1 MAPGQSGRCIHTT
14 VVFLF
19 VEGAGG
25 RGRVVEGIRNSWT
38 VPYPFISRRNCRR
51 NRMKEKIQN
60 FVEGPKFQNFIIA
73 LIVINAIILGME
85 TSDYLMQNYGVFLKT
100 VDALILKVFVI
111 EIVLRLYVHRW
122 RFFTQPW
129 SVFDF
134 AVVAISLVPASEAYA
149 ALRALRVLRVL
160 RLVSVVPT
168 MRRVIEGLLSAIP
181 GIASVTTIMLLFFYV
196 FAVIGTHLY
205 SDTYPQ
211 WFGTLGKTMFTLFQ
225 IMTLESWSMGI
236 VRPVMEQHA
245 GAWAFFVIY
254 ILVTTFTMLNLFIAI
269 IVNAMHSSADESASE
284 DRLEMKESLS
294 REIRDMEQRLLEV
307 IDKRK

>member
-1 MAPGQSGRCIHTT
+1 MRARIQRLIEESRFQG
-14 VVFLF
+14 
-19 VEGAGG
+19 
-25 RGRVVEGIRNSWT
+25 
-38 VPYPFISRRNCRR
+38 FI
-51 NRMKEKIQN
+51 
-60 FVEGPKFQNFIIA
+60 VT
-73 LIVINAIILGME
+73 LIVINAIVLGME
-85 TSDYLMQNYGVFLKT
+85 TSDYLMSRFGDALEAT
-100 VDALILKVFVI
+100 DALILKIFIV
-111 EIVLRLYVHRW
+111 EIALRIYVYRW

-134 AVVAISLVPASEAYA
+134 AIVAIALVPAGEAYS

-181 GIASVTTIMLLFFYV
+181 GIASVSTVLLLFFYV

-205 SDTYPQ
+205 GDTFPQ

-236 VRPVMEQHA
+236 VRPVMEQHPW
-245 GAWAFFVIY
+245 AWVFFVLY

-269 IVNAMHSSADESASE
+269 IVNAMHSSADESAE
-284 DRLEMKESLS
+284 ANRLEIKNELT
-294 REIRDMEQRLLEV
+294 RELAEMEQRLIEQLNN
-307 IDKRK
+307 RR

>member
-1 MAPGQSGRCIHTT
+1 MRET
-14 VVFLF
+14 VREFI
-19 VEGAGG
+19 E
-25 RGRVVEGIRNSWT
+25 NS
-38 VPYPFISRRNCRR
+38 
-51 NRMKEKIQN
+51 
-60 FVEGPKFQNFIIA
+60 KFQNFIVA
-73 LIVINAIILGME
+73 LIVTNAIILGME
-85 TSDYLMQNYGVFLKT
+85 TSDHVITRVGGTLT
-100 VDALILKVFVI
+100 TIDALILKVFVV
-111 EIVLRLYVHRW
+111 EIALRIYVYRW

-134 AVVAISLVPASEAYA
+134 VVVAIAFVPAGQAYS

-205 SDTYPQ
+205 KATFPQ
-211 WFGTLGKTMFTLFQ
+211 WFGTLGETMFTLFQ

-236 VRPVMEQHA
+236 VRPVMEQHP
-245 GAWAFFVIY
+245 GAWVFFVLY

-269 IVNAMHSSADESASE
+269 IVNAMHNSADESANAN
-284 DRLEMKESLS
+284 R
-294 REIRDMEQRLLEV
+294 REIKEALSKELSEMEQRLMEQ
-307 IDKRK
+307 IRRST

>member
-1 MAPGQSGRCIHTT
+1 MRLERQMKSMA
-14 VVFLF
+14 L
-19 VEGAGG
+19 
-25 RGRVVEGIRNSWT
+25 RVSLRSVAR
-38 VPYPFISRRNCRR
+38 SRRMWFSRA
-51 NRMKEKIQN
+51 KECDAAKILKDTTDTMRAKIQKLID
-60 FVEGPKFQNFIIA
+60 GSRFQNFIVT

-85 TSDYLMQNYGVFLKT
+85 TSDYLMTRFGDYLKAT
-100 VDALILKVFVI
+100 DALILKVFVI
-111 EIVLRLYVHRW
+111 EILLRIYVYRW

-134 AVVAISLVPASEAYA
+134 AVVTIALVPASEAYS

-181 GIASVTTIMLLFFYV
+181 GIASVSTIMLLFFYV

-205 SDTYPQ
+205 SDTFPQ
-211 WFGTLGKTMFTLFQ
+211 WFGTLGETMFTLFQ

-236 VRPVMEQHA
+236 VRPVMEQHPT
-245 GAWAFFVIY
+245 AWIFFVLY

-269 IVNAMHSSADESASE
+269 IVNAMHSSADESAEANRLQIKNELSSE
-284 DRLEMKESLS
+284 LAA
-294 REIRDMEQRLLEV
+294 MEQRLTEKLN
-307 IDKRK
+307 DRRS